1 MTRSFDAASSSA
13 ELKAAR
19 DAATSS
25 AELKAARD
33 ATNPGVAHLARTTRT
48 DPGAG
53 LRALLPRGAYK
64 YFMAVPNCAELL
76 LRAYKYFLAVPC
88 CTGLLLSA
96 YKYFLAVPCAVG
108 LLRGR
113 YFCFTT
119 FLSMVGAE
127 VATTRAW
134 TFVVV
139 PDVMTGVAKQRFLV
153 DVDEEAHETRMR
165 QLLVCATPSSLRR
178 SDREHSA

>member
-64 YFMAVPNCAELL
+64 YFMAVPCCAELL
-76 LRAYKYFLAVPC
+76 LRAYVFLGS
-88 CTGLLLSA
+88 T
-96 YKYFLAVPCAVG
+96 
-108 LLRGR
+108 LLRG
-113 YFCFTT
+113 TAPE
-119 FLSMVGAE
+119 SV
-127 VATTRAW
+127 
-134 TFVVV
+134 
-139 PDVMTGVAKQRFLV
+139 
-153 DVDEEAHETRMR
+153 
-165 QLLVCATPSSLRR
+165 
-178 SDREHSA
+178 